1 MTAMAK
7 QVEDFLN
14 TSAPFDVLDK
24 EQKLELVKHTE
35 LIYLTADN
43 VGDLQKGRA
52 SLFLIQNGQFSVQDS
67 DAPLRHLSEGD
78 YFGYTNIM
86 EKRNFSLSISV
97 DSPGLV
103 YCFEAS
109 AVIPLFELPAIR
121 NFFDG
126 LRNNALQN
134 HAISDSNSMWLY
146 KGLEDVIN
154 KSPVSVDVETSIT
167 VAAQIMTNQKVSSLL
182 VTREDKL
189 IGIITDRDLRSRVVA
204 ASLDIHL
211 PVSHVMTPN
220 PAQIMGNRTLFDAL
234 ALMTERNIHHLPVID
249 QQTLVPLG
257 MVTASDIIRHQ
268 RGNVL
273 FIIGELSKA
282 ENLYELTRLSWQ
294 LPHYFSAHAKKAGD
308 YDIAGKILSQAT
320 DIMTR
325 KLIGFFQQANGKA
338 PMMFA
343 WLVYGSQA
351 REDQTMGSDQDNGLL
366 LAERPS
372 EAQAEYF
379 AKMADYVC
387 NGLAKCGIKLC
398 DGNIMASNPK
408 LRLSL
413 EEAIEEAKRWVKAP
427 TKDAIMHFN
436 IFLDVRCAA
445 GDISLFK
452 QLQRQRAPLMKQ
464 NMFLAALTRNSNEIS
479 VPLSMFQKFIYEK
492 GRKEKDVIDLKTRAV
507 ALINNIA
514 RIYALADGVT
524 LPNTL
529 ARLDA
534 LSENS
539 QLSKRDATNLRDIWL
554 FLNRL
559 RWRHQL
565 ENKVTDNR
573 VSVSSLSSIEKHQL
587 KAAFKAIERTNQA
600 MVMKFSG
607 GVSYPHDNAN
617 NRSLCIGTVWEAS
630 IQKVVT

>member
-14 TSAPFDVLDK
+14 TSAPFDILDK

-43 VGDLQKGRA
+43 VGDLQKGKA

-109 AVIPLFELPAIR
+109 AVTPLFELPAIR

-167 VAAQIMTNQKVSSLL
+167 AAAQLMTTQKVSSLL

-211 PVSHVMTPN
+211 PVSHIMTPN

-539 QLSKRDATNLRDIWL
+539 QLSKKDATNLRDIWL

-607 GVSYPHDNAN
+607 GVS
-617 NRSLCIGTVWEAS
+617 
-630 IQKVVT
+630 

>member
-43 VGDLQKGRA
+43 VGDLQKGKS

-109 AVIPLFELPAIR
+109 AVTPLFELPAIR

-154 KSPVSVDVETSIT
+154 KSPVSVDIETSIT

-211 PVSHVMTPN
+211 PVSHIMTPN

-452 QLQRQRAPLMKQ
+452 QLQRQRAPLMQQ

-539 QLSKRDATNLRDIWL
+539 QLSKKDATNLRDIWL

-607 GVSYPHDNAN
+607 GVS
-617 NRSLCIGTVWEAS
+617 
-630 IQKVVT
+630 

>member
-43 VGDLQKGRA
+43 VGDLQKGKA

-398 DGNIMASNPK
+398 DGNIMASNSK

-607 GVSYPHDNAN
+607 GVS
-617 NRSLCIGTVWEAS
+617 
-630 IQKVVT
+630 

>member
-43 VGDLQKGRA
+43 VGDLQKGKS

-109 AVIPLFELPAIR
+109 AVTPLFELPAIR

-492 GRKEKDVIDLKTRAV
+492 GRREKDVIDLKTRAV

-607 GVSYPHDNAN
+607 GVS
-617 NRSLCIGTVWEAS
+617 
-630 IQKVVT
+630 

>member
-14 TSAPFDVLDK
+14 TSAPFDMLDK

-35 LIYLTADN
+35 LVYLTADN
-43 VGDLQKGRA
+43 VGDLQKGKA

-109 AVIPLFELPAIR
+109 AVTPLFELPAIR

-211 PVSHVMTPN
+211 PVSHIMTPN

-607 GVSYPHDNAN
+607 GVS
-617 NRSLCIGTVWEAS
+617 
-630 IQKVVT
+630 

>member
-14 TSAPFDVLDK
+14 TSAPFDILDK

-204 ASLDIHL
+204 TSLDIHH
-211 PVSHVMTPN
+211 PVSHIMTHN

-398 DGNIMASNPK
+398 DGNIMASNSK

-607 GVSYPHDNAN
+607 GVS
-617 NRSLCIGTVWEAS
+617 
-630 IQKVVT
+630 

>member
-14 TSAPFDVLDK
+14 TSAPFDMLDK

-43 VGDLQKGRA
+43 VGDLQKGKS

-103 YCFEAS
+103 YCFDAS
-109 AVIPLFELPAIR
+109 AVTPLFELPAIR

-167 VAAQIMTNQKVSSLL
+167 AAAQLMTTQKVSSLL

-211 PVSHVMTPN
+211 PVSHIMTPN

-372 EAQAEYF
+372 KTQAEYF

-452 QLQRQRAPLMKQ
+452 QLQRQRAPLMQQ

-607 GVSYPHDNAN
+607 GVS
-617 NRSLCIGTVWEAS
+617 
-630 IQKVVT
+630 

>member
-43 VGDLQKGRA
+43 VGDLQKGKS

-109 AVIPLFELPAIR
+109 AVTPLFELPAIR

-372 EAQAEYF
+372 ETQAEYF

-479 VPLSMFQKFIYEK
+479 VPLSMCQKFIYEK

-607 GVSYPHDNAN
+607 GVS
-617 NRSLCIGTVWEAS
+617 
-630 IQKVVT
+630 

>member
-43 VGDLQKGRA
+43 VGDLQKGKS

-154 KSPVSVDVETSIT
+154 KSPVSVDIETSIT

-204 ASLDIHL
+204 TSLDIHH
-211 PVSHVMTPN
+211 PVSHIMTPN

-366 LAERPS
+366 LTERPS
-372 EAQAEYF
+372 KTQAEYF

-398 DGNIMASNPK
+398 DGNIMASNSK

-607 GVSYPHDNAN
+607 GVS
-617 NRSLCIGTVWEAS
+617 
-630 IQKVVT
+630 

>member
-14 TSAPFDVLDK
+14 TSAPFELLDYD
-24 EQKLELVKHTE
+24 QKHALVKHTE
-35 LIYLTADN
+35 LIYLTNEN
-43 VGDLQKGRA
+43 VNDVFKDKV
-52 SLFLIQNGQFSVQDS
+52 SLFLIQSGQFSVKDS
-67 DAPLRHLSEGD
+67 DAPTRHLSDGD
-78 YFGYTNIM
+78 YFGYTNII
-86 EKRNFSLSISV
+86 EKSNFPLSITV

-103 YCFEAS
+103 YCFDALAIEPLLEIP
-109 AVIPLFELPAIR
+109 VIR
-121 NFFDG
+121 HFFDG

-134 HAISDSNSMWLY
+134 HAIADSNSMWLY
-146 KGLEDVIN
+146 KGLTDAIE
-154 KSPVSVDVETSIT
+154 KAPVSVDAQTPIT
-167 VAAQIMTNQKVSSLL
+167 VAAQLMTSQKVSSLL
-182 VTREDKL
+182 VTQEEKL

-204 ASLDIHL
+204 ASLDTHL
-211 PVSHVMTPN
+211 PVSQIMTAN

-234 ALMTERNIHHLPVID
+234 ALMTEKNIHHLPVID
-249 QQTLVPLG
+249 NQTQVPLG

-338 PMMFA
+338 PMMFV

-372 EAQAEYF
+372 EAQSAYF
-379 AKMADYVC
+379 SNMAQYVC

-413 EEAIEEAKRWVKAP
+413 DEALEEAKQWVKAP

-452 QLQRQRAPLMKQ
+452 QLQKRRAPLMQQ
-464 NMFLAALTRNSNEIS
+464 NMFLAALARHSNEIS
-479 VPLSMFQKFIYEK
+479 VPLSMFQKFVYEK
-492 GRKEKDVIDLKTRAV
+492 GRKQKDVIDLKTRAV

-529 ARLDA
+529 ARLEA
-534 LSENS
+534 LSERS

-559 RWRHQL
+559 RWRHLL

-573 VSVSSLSSIEKHQL
+573 VSISSLSSIEKHQL

-607 GVSYPHDNAN
+607 GVS
-617 NRSLCIGTVWEAS
+617 
-630 IQKVVT
+630 

>member
-14 TSAPFDVLDK
+14 TSAPFDILDK

-35 LIYLTADN
+35 LVYLTADN
-43 VGDLQKGRA
+43 VGDLQKGKA

-109 AVIPLFELPAIR
+109 AVTPLFELPAIR

-167 VAAQIMTNQKVSSLL
+167 AAAQLMTTQKVSSLL

-211 PVSHVMTPN
+211 PVSHIMTPN

-565 ENKVTDNR
+565 VNKVTDNR

-607 GVSYPHDNAN
+607 GVS
-617 NRSLCIGTVWEAS
+617 
-630 IQKVVT
+630 

>member
-43 VGDLQKGRA
+43 VGDLQKGEA

-109 AVIPLFELPAIR
+109 AVTPLFELPAIR

-167 VAAQIMTNQKVSSLL
+167 VAAQLMTTQKVSSLL

-211 PVSHVMTPN
+211 PVSHIMTPN

-607 GVSYPHDNAN
+607 GVS
-617 NRSLCIGTVWEAS
+617 
-630 IQKVVT
+630 

>member
-43 VGDLQKGRA
+43 VGDLQKGKS

-211 PVSHVMTPN
+211 PVSHIMTPN

-372 EAQAEYF
+372 KTQAEYF

-398 DGNIMASNPK
+398 DGNIMASNSK

-413 EEAIEEAKRWVKAP
+413 EDAIEEAKRWVKAP

-492 GRKEKDVIDLKTRAV
+492 GRREKDVIDLKTRAV

-607 GVSYPHDNAN
+607 GVS
-617 NRSLCIGTVWEAS
+617 
-630 IQKVVT
+630 

>member
-43 VGDLQKGRA
+43 VGDLQKGKA

-211 PVSHVMTPN
+211 PVSHIMTPN

-366 LAERPS
+366 LTERPS
-372 EAQAEYF
+372 KTQAEYF

-607 GVSYPHDNAN
+607 GVS
-617 NRSLCIGTVWEAS
+617 
-630 IQKVVT
+630 

>member
-14 TSAPFDVLDK
+14 TSAPFDILDK

-43 VGDLQKGRA
+43 VGDLQKGKS

-109 AVIPLFELPAIR
+109 AVTPLFELPAIR

-134 HAISDSNSMWLY
+134 HAISDSNSMWLN

-167 VAAQIMTNQKVSSLL
+167 AAAQLMTTQKVSSLL

-211 PVSHVMTPN
+211 PVSHIMTPN

-372 EAQAEYF
+372 ETQAEYF

-607 GVSYPHDNAN
+607 GVS
-617 NRSLCIGTVWEAS
+617 
-630 IQKVVT
+630 

>member
-109 AVIPLFELPAIR
+109 AVTPLFELPAIR

-154 KSPVSVDVETSIT
+154 KSPVSVDIETSIT

-211 PVSHVMTPN
+211 PVSHIMTPN

-366 LAERPS
+366 LTERPS
-372 EAQAEYF
+372 KTQAEYF

-398 DGNIMASNPK
+398 DGNIMASNSK

-607 GVSYPHDNAN
+607 GVS
-617 NRSLCIGTVWEAS
+617 
-630 IQKVVT
+630 

>member
-14 TSAPFDVLDK
+14 TSAPFDILDK

-211 PVSHVMTPN
+211 PVSHIMTPN

-398 DGNIMASNPK
+398 DGNIMASNSK

-607 GVSYPHDNAN
+607 GVS
-617 NRSLCIGTVWEAS
+617 
-630 IQKVVT
+630 

>member
-1 MTAMAK
+1 MIAMAK

-43 VGDLQKGRA
+43 VGDLQKGKS

-86 EKRNFSLSISV
+86 EKRNFSLSINV

-109 AVIPLFELPAIR
+109 AVTPLFELPAIR

-204 ASLDIHL
+204 ASLDTHL
-211 PVSHVMTPN
+211 PVSQIMTTN
-220 PAQIMGNRTLFDAL
+220 PAQITENRTLFDAL

-372 EAQAEYF
+372 ETQAEYF

-452 QLQRQRAPLMKQ
+452 QLQRQRAPLMQQ

-607 GVSYPHDNAN
+607 GVS
-617 NRSLCIGTVWEAS
+617 
-630 IQKVVT
+630 

>member
-14 TSAPFDVLDK
+14 TSAPFDILDK

-35 LIYLTADN
+35 LVYLTADN
-43 VGDLQKGRA
+43 VGDLQKGKA

-109 AVIPLFELPAIR
+109 AVTPLFELPAIR

-204 ASLDIHL
+204 ASLDTHL
-211 PVSHVMTPN
+211 PVSQIMTTN
-220 PAQIMGNRTLFDAL
+220 PAQITENRTLFDAL

-320 DIMTR
+320 DLMTR

-366 LAERPS
+366 LAQRPNK
-372 EAQAEYF
+372 AQAEYF
-379 AKMADYVC
+379 AKMAEYVC

-398 DGNIMASNPK
+398 DGNIMASNPD

-413 EEAIEEAKRWVKAP
+413 DEAIEEAKRWVKAP

-445 GDISLFK
+445 GDVSLFK
-452 QLQRQRAPLMKQ
+452 QLQRKRAPLMQQ

-529 ARLDA
+529 ARLEA
-534 LSENS
+534 LSSNS

-573 VSVSSLSSIEKHQL
+573 VSISSLSSIEKHQL

-607 GVSYPHDNAN
+607 GVS
-617 NRSLCIGTVWEAS
+617 
-630 IQKVVT
+630 

>member
-43 VGDLQKGRA
+43 VGDLQKGKS

-211 PVSHVMTPN
+211 PVSHIMTPN

-398 DGNIMASNPK
+398 DGNIMASNSK

-413 EEAIEEAKRWVKAP
+413 EDAIEEAKRWVKAP

-492 GRKEKDVIDLKTRAV
+492 GRREKDVIDLKTRAV

-607 GVSYPHDNAN
+607 GVS
-617 NRSLCIGTVWEAS
+617 
-630 IQKVVT
+630 

>member
-43 VGDLQKGRA
+43 VGDLQKGKS

-398 DGNIMASNPK
+398 DGNIMASNSK

-607 GVSYPHDNAN
+607 GVS
-617 NRSLCIGTVWEAS
+617 
-630 IQKVVT
+630 

>member
-43 VGDLQKGRA
+43 VGDLQKGKS

-109 AVIPLFELPAIR
+109 AVTPLFELPAIR

-211 PVSHVMTPN
+211 PVSHIMTPN

-398 DGNIMASNPK
+398 DGNIMASNSK

-413 EEAIEEAKRWVKAP
+413 EDAIEEAKRWVKAP

-607 GVSYPHDNAN
+607 GVS
-617 NRSLCIGTVWEAS
+617 
-630 IQKVVT
+630 

>member
-14 TSAPFDVLDK
+14 TSAPFDMLDK

-43 VGDLQKGRA
+43 VGDLQKGKS

-109 AVIPLFELPAIR
+109 AVTPLFELPAIR

-204 ASLDIHL
+204 ASLDTHL
-211 PVSHVMTPN
+211 PVSQIMTTN
-220 PAQIMGNRTLFDAL
+220 PAQITENRTLFDAL

-372 EAQAEYF
+372 ETQAEYF

-539 QLSKRDATNLRDIWL
+539 QLSKKDATNLRDIWL

-607 GVSYPHDNAN
+607 GVS
-617 NRSLCIGTVWEAS
+617 
-630 IQKVVT
+630 

>member
-14 TSAPFDVLDK
+14 TSAPFDILDK

-43 VGDLQKGRA
+43 VGDLQKGKS

-109 AVIPLFELPAIR
+109 AVTPLFELPAIR

-211 PVSHVMTPN
+211 PVSHIMTPN

-398 DGNIMASNPK
+398 DGNIMASNSK

-607 GVSYPHDNAN
+607 GVS
-617 NRSLCIGTVWEAS
+617 
-630 IQKVVT
+630 

>member
-109 AVIPLFELPAIR
+109 AVTPLFELPAIR

-492 GRKEKDVIDLKTRAV
+492 GRREKDVIDLKTRAV

-607 GVSYPHDNAN
+607 GVS
-617 NRSLCIGTVWEAS
+617 
-630 IQKVVT
+630 

>member
-14 TSAPFDVLDK
+14 TSAPFDILDK

-35 LIYLTADN
+35 LVYLTADN
-43 VGDLQKGRA
+43 VGDLQKGKA

-109 AVIPLFELPAIR
+109 AVTPLFELPAIR

-154 KSPVSVDVETSIT
+154 KSPVSVDIETSIT

-211 PVSHVMTPN
+211 PVSHIMTPN

-294 LPHYFSAHAKKAGD
+294 LPHYFSAHAKKAGE

-607 GVSYPHDNAN
+607 GVS
-617 NRSLCIGTVWEAS
+617 
-630 IQKVVT
+630 

>member
-14 TSAPFDVLDK
+14 TSAPFDILDK

-35 LIYLTADN
+35 LVYLTADN
-43 VGDLQKGRA
+43 VGDLQKGKA

-109 AVIPLFELPAIR
+109 AVTPLFELPAIR

-167 VAAQIMTNQKVSSLL
+167 AAAQLMTTQKVSSLL

-211 PVSHVMTPN
+211 PVSHIMTPN

-366 LAERPS
+366 LTERPS
-372 EAQAEYF
+372 KTQAEYF

-607 GVSYPHDNAN
+607 GVS
-617 NRSLCIGTVWEAS
+617 
-630 IQKVVT
+630 

>member
-7 QVEDFLN
+7 QAEDFLN

-43 VGDLQKGRA
+43 VGDLQKGKA

-109 AVIPLFELPAIR
+109 AVTPLFELPAIR

-134 HAISDSNSMWLY
+134 HAISDSNSMWLN

-167 VAAQIMTNQKVSSLL
+167 AAAQLMTTQKVSSLL

-211 PVSHVMTPN
+211 PVSHIMTPN

-529 ARLDA
+529 ARLDV

-607 GVSYPHDNAN
+607 GVS
-617 NRSLCIGTVWEAS
+617 
-630 IQKVVT
+630 

>member
-43 VGDLQKGRA
+43 VGDLQKGKS

-109 AVIPLFELPAIR
+109 AVTPLFELPAIR

-154 KSPVSVDVETSIT
+154 KSPVSVDIETSIT

-204 ASLDIHL
+204 ASLDTHL
-211 PVSHVMTPN
+211 PVSQIMTTN
-220 PAQIMGNRTLFDAL
+220 PAQITENRTLFDAL

-366 LAERPS
+366 LTERPS
-372 EAQAEYF
+372 KTQAEYF

-539 QLSKRDATNLRDIWL
+539 QLSKKDATNLRDIWL

-607 GVSYPHDNAN
+607 GVS
-617 NRSLCIGTVWEAS
+617 
-630 IQKVVT
+630 

>member
-43 VGDLQKGRA
+43 VGDLQKGKS

-109 AVIPLFELPAIR
+109 AVTPLFELPAIR

-154 KSPVSVDVETSIT
+154 KSPVSVDIETSIT

-211 PVSHVMTPN
+211 PVSHIMTPN

-366 LAERPS
+366 LTERPS
-372 EAQAEYF
+372 KTQAEYF

-452 QLQRQRAPLMKQ
+452 QLQRQRAPLMQQ

-607 GVSYPHDNAN
+607 GVS
-617 NRSLCIGTVWEAS
+617 
-630 IQKVVT
+630 

>member
-14 TSAPFDVLDK
+14 TSAPFDILDK

-35 LIYLTADN
+35 LVYLTADN
-43 VGDLQKGRA
+43 VGDLQKGKA

-97 DSPGLV
+97 NSPGLV

-109 AVIPLFELPAIR
+109 AVTPLFELPAIR

-167 VAAQIMTNQKVSSLL
+167 AAAQLMTTQKVSSLL

-211 PVSHVMTPN
+211 PVSHIMTPN

-607 GVSYPHDNAN
+607 GVS
-617 NRSLCIGTVWEAS
+617 
-630 IQKVVT
+630 

>member
-211 PVSHVMTPN
+211 PVSHIMTPN

-372 EAQAEYF
+372 KTQAEYF

-607 GVSYPHDNAN
+607 GVS
-617 NRSLCIGTVWEAS
+617 
-630 IQKVVT
+630 

>member
-14 TSAPFDVLDK
+14 TSAPFDILDK

-109 AVIPLFELPAIR
+109 AVTPLFELPAIR

-154 KSPVSVDVETSIT
+154 KSPVSVDIETSIT

-204 ASLDIHL
+204 ASLDTHL
-211 PVSHVMTPN
+211 PVSQIMTTN
-220 PAQIMGNRTLFDAL
+220 PAQITENRTLFDAL

-338 PMMFA
+338 PIMFA

-607 GVSYPHDNAN
+607 GVS
-617 NRSLCIGTVWEAS
+617 
-630 IQKVVT
+630 

>member
-43 VGDLQKGRA
+43 VGDLQKGKS

-109 AVIPLFELPAIR
+109 AVTPLFELPAIR

-204 ASLDIHL
+204 TSLDIHH
-211 PVSHVMTPN
+211 PVSHIMTPN

-366 LAERPS
+366 LTERPS
-372 EAQAEYF
+372 KTQAEYF

-607 GVSYPHDNAN
+607 GVS
-617 NRSLCIGTVWEAS
+617 
-630 IQKVVT
+630 

>member
-43 VGDLQKGRA
+43 VGDLQKGKS

-109 AVIPLFELPAIR
+109 AVTPLFELPAIR

-211 PVSHVMTPN
+211 PVSHIMTPN

-372 EAQAEYF
+372 ETQAEYF

-452 QLQRQRAPLMKQ
+452 QLQRQRAPLMQQ

-534 LSENS
+534 LPENS
-539 QLSKRDATNLRDIWL
+539 QLSKKDATNLRDIWL

-607 GVSYPHDNAN
+607 GVS
-617 NRSLCIGTVWEAS
+617 
-630 IQKVVT
+630 

>member
-43 VGDLQKGRA
+43 VGDLQKGKS

-109 AVIPLFELPAIR
+109 AVTPLFELPAIR

-154 KSPVSVDVETSIT
+154 KSPVSVDVEASIT

-211 PVSHVMTPN
+211 PVSHIMTPN

-372 EAQAEYF
+372 ETQAEYF

-452 QLQRQRAPLMKQ
+452 QLQRQRAPLMQQ

-607 GVSYPHDNAN
+607 GVS
-617 NRSLCIGTVWEAS
+617 
-630 IQKVVT
+630 

>member
-43 VGDLQKGRA
+43 VGDLQKGKS

-109 AVIPLFELPAIR
+109 AVTPLFELPAIR

-211 PVSHVMTPN
+211 PVSHIMTPN

-372 EAQAEYF
+372 ETQAEYF

-539 QLSKRDATNLRDIWL
+539 QLSKKDATNLRDIWL

-607 GVSYPHDNAN
+607 GVS
-617 NRSLCIGTVWEAS
+617 
-630 IQKVVT
+630 